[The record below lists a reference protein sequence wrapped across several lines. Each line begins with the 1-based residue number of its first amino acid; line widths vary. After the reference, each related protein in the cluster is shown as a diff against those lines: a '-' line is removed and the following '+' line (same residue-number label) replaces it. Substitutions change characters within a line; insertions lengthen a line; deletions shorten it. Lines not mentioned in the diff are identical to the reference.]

1 MIYSPFSQMRRI
13 KWHDTALKHTQ
24 EAFIMLYT
32 GEIKICAEVGK
43 NGDKDEK
50 TKLK

>member
-24 EAFIMLYT
+24 EALMFNV

-50 TKLK
+50 TKLR